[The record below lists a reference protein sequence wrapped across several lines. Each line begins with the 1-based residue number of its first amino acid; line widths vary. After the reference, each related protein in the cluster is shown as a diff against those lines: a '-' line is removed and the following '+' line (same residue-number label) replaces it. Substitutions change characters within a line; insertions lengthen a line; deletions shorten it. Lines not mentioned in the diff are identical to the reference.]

1 MGYLVAQPGIIEKMT
16 PYLIGA
22 RSVSATTA
30 NAALVAYQDKD
41 FLKEALAKTEESK
54 QYLYSV
60 LKKAG
65 YEYIPSYTNFVL
77 FPIKTDGK
85 LFTDEMMKRGV
96 SVRFWKFND
105 KNWCRVSIGTM
116 EEMKSFEEAFV
127 QIA

>member
-1 MGYLVAQPGIIEKMT
+1 MLCPK
-16 PYLIGA
+16 LI
-22 RSVSATTA
+22 
-30 NAALVAYQDKD
+30 ALAWLD
-41 FLKEALAKTEESK
+41 FLLFRNILRRHKEFLAAALAKTKESK
-54 QYLYSV
+54 QYLYAV

-85 LFTDEMMKRGV
+85 LFTDEMMKRDV